1 MPPSTD
7 RWPGLLDPSGPQQQQ
22 PPLQQPARFFYCTA
36 CGTLNAGDARFCDH
50 CGLPMK
56 RQPASAT
63 PSPLPTAEAS
73 ASSSVPADIDGAEPA
88 PMAFSTGG
96 SGLATSSDQLLPLQP
111 SASWPSSPPWTQRWL
126 APGAA
131 LASVLVLALGGVIWY
146 AAAPPPTSQEVLL
159 ALRRP
164 GAKVTV
170 PSPDLLC
177 LRNLPYQRH
186 HIQVQPS
193 DQATRNWL
201 DALVK
206 AGLYA
211 PAVEVI
217 PEGLSRDT
225 LLQYQSLPAITLWRR
240 GGRLCVAQN
249 WVLDAVAPNSIRKD
263 TSVQPP
269 RYVASLVW
277 RAEGVAPWLAL
288 VPEAGVRLAGVRVE
302 DGVLTTKTV
311 EGVER

>member
-1 MPPSTD
+1 MSSAD
-7 RWPGLLDPSGPQQQQ
+7 RWPGPVDPRGPQQQ
-22 PPLQQPARFFYCTA
+22 LRQPASPCYCTA
-36 CGTLNAGDARFCDH
+36 CGVLNPGDARFCDH
-50 CGLPMK
+50 CGLPMR
-56 RQPASAT
+56 RQPAASVSSCPTPQSAA
-63 PSPLPTAEAS
+63 SVQVDINAE
-73 ASSSVPADIDGAEPA
+73 EPA
-88 PMAFSTGG
+88 PPASPVDG
-96 SGLATSSDQLLPLQP
+96 SAQAMSSDLLPSL
-111 SASWPSSPPWTQRWL
+111 SSSLPWAQRWL

-131 LASVLVLALGGVIWY
+131 LGSMLVLALGSVIWH
-146 AAAPPPTSQEVLL
+146 AAAPPPTSQDVLL
-159 ALRRP
+159 ALRKP
-164 GAKVTV
+164 GTKVAA

-193 DQATRNWL
+193 DQTTRNWL

-225 LLQYQSLPAITLWRR
+225 LLQYQTLPAINPWRR
-240 GGRLCVAQN
+240 GGSLCIAQN

-263 TSVQPP
+263 ASVQPP

-277 RAEGVAPWLAL
+277 RAEGVAPWLAEL
-288 VPEAGVRLAGVRVE
+288 PEAGMRLAGVRVGE
-302 DGVLTTKTV
+302 GRVTTSTQESLEARAGLWKMA
-311 EGVER
+311 R

>member
-1 MPPSTD
+1 MSPTD
-7 RWPGLLDPSGPQQQQ
+7 RWPGFSDPSGPQQ
-22 PPLQQPARFFYCTA
+22 PLRPTASFCYCTA
-36 CGTLNAGDARFCDH
+36 CGTLNAADARFCDH

-56 RQPASAT
+56 RQPATMA
-63 PSPLPTAEAS
+63 PSPCPAAE
-73 ASSSVPADIDGAEPA
+73 SSVSVPADINGAGPA
-88 PMAFSTGG
+88 PMAFSTDG
-96 SGLATSSDQLLPLQP
+96 SGLAAPLDLPL
-111 SASWPSSPPWTQRWL
+111 PSSPPWTQRWL

-131 LASVLVLALGGVIWY
+131 LASVLVLVLGGVIWY

-159 ALRRP
+159 TLRKP
-164 GAKVTV
+164 GAKVAA

-193 DQATRNWL
+193 DQTTRNWL

-225 LLQYQSLPAITLWRR
+225 LLQYQTLPAINPWRR
-240 GGRLCVAQN
+240 GGRLCIGQN

-277 RAEGVAPWLAL
+277 RAEGVAPWLADL
-288 VPEAGVRLAGVRVE
+288 PEAGMRLAGVKVGEGRV
-302 DGVLTTKTV
+302 TTSTQEALEARAGLWKV
-311 EGVER
+311 AR